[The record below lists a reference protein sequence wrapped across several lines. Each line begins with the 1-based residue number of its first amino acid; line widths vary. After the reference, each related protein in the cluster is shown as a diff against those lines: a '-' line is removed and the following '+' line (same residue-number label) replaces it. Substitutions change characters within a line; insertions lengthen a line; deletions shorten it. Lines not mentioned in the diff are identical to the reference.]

1 LLHKIIKFA
10 VMTTEWAYNDFLERL
25 EPVYEKQEALNIAD
39 WVFENTTG
47 LKKWERRVHKYD
59 ELNEEAERQI
69 KNYLHELLQHKPVQY
84 VLQEAWF
91 YKMKFFVNEDVLIPR
106 PETEELVGWIVKDVR
121 ERLPGIRDNEL
132 RVLDIG
138 TGSGCIAISLKMELP
153 GSQITGVDISAKA
166 LSVAKK
172 NADVLQTQIDFL
184 QINFLDESLWSIM
197 GMYDV
202 MVSNPPYIPEI
213 EKEKLA
219 KNVTAFEPAV
229 ALFVRNNDPF
239 IFYEKIAR
247 FGQSHLK
254 ENGKIFVEIHEDY
267 SGEVKQIFTKYNFKT
282 EIKEDIY
289 GKKRMI
295 KIM

>member
-1 LLHKIIKFA
+1 
-10 VMTTEWAYNDFLERL
+10 MTTERAYNDFLERL
-25 EPVYEKQEALNIAD
+25 KPVYEKQEALNIAD
-39 WVFENTTG
+39 WVFENATG
-47 LKKWERRVHKYD
+47 LKKWERRVRKYD

-69 KNYLHELLQHKPVQY
+69 KSYLHELLQHKPVQY

-106 PETEELVGWIVKDVR
+106 PETEELVRWIVEDVR
-121 ERLPGIRDNEL
+121 EQMPGIRDNEL

-153 GSQITGVDISAKA
+153 GAGITGIDISVKA

-184 QINFLDESLWSIM
+184 QFNFLDESLWSIL

-202 MVSNPPYIPEI
+202 IVSNPPYVPEI

-219 KNVTAFEPAV
+219 KNVTAFEPTL
-229 ALFVRNNDPF
+229 ALFVPNNDPF
-239 IFYEKIAR
+239 IFYEKIAS
-247 FGQSHLK
+247 FGQSHLE

-267 SGEVKQIFTKYNFKT
+267 SREVKQIFTKYHFKT